1 MPTITDHL
9 EQSRAHQQHADAE
22 PSHHYR
28 QVVSYLLCA
37 LENLTEAVDQLH
49 QQVNALRAKAK
60 EKSSMTTIETK
71 TAFAAQVPDQ
81 SFADLLRTLH
91 EPIAVNLIKS
101 REGWTDFSGH
111 KQMVDYVEWHTVADI
126 LDRQAPTWQHTI
138 RQITQMR
145 ETVIVIA
152 ALTIEGVTREG
163 IGTGPANTET
173 GIKKAEHDA
182 LKRAAIK
189 FGIAREL
196 YQHDRAHGGQ
206 QPQQAQPMPTHPVA
220 QSTSDLATPKQLGL
234 IQPTLPR
241 IGTGCRAGITGNTEA

>member
-1 MPTITDHL
+1 
-9 EQSRAHQQHADAE
+9 
-22 PSHHYR
+22 
-28 QVVSYLLCA
+28 
-37 LENLTEAVDQLH
+37 
-49 QQVNALRAKAK
+49 
-60 EKSSMTTIETK
+60 MTTIETK

-234 IQPTLPR
+234 ISRLCRELELDAEQELQETLKLDCTLAELSR
-241 IGTGCRAGITGNTEA
+241 RAASGFIDHLQALRRP